1 MQIIVFYS
9 AGPSLDF
16 MLNALQQSF
25 LSVQQAFSALNL
37 VLNTSKTKVMWFG
50 KKNAPLPTGVITTSE
65 GLELEVVTSYKYLGV
80 WLDGTLSFSQH
91 ISKLQAKVKS
101 RLGFLYRN
109 RSSFTPAAKL
119 TLIQMT
125 ILPMLDYGDIIYRSA
140 GKGALERLDVLYH
153 SAIRFATNAP
163 YRTHHCTL
171 YSSVNWSSL
180 YTRRKTHWL
189 MLIYKTLLGLTPPY
203 LRYLLHPPHTSPV
216 LHPFCQTHSVKGSQ
230 STHIPGSLVFSVR
243 CS

>member
-1 MQIIVFYS
+1 M
-9 AGPSLDF
+9 
-16 MLNALQQSF
+16 
-25 LSVQQAFSALNL
+25 
-37 VLNTSKTKVMWFG
+37 
-50 KKNAPLPTGVITTSE
+50 
-65 GLELEVVTSYKYLGV
+65 GV
-80 WLDGTLSFSQH
+80 WLNGTLSFSQH

-125 ILPMLDYGDIIYRSA
+125 ILPMLYYGIIIYRSA

-171 YSSVNWSSL
+171 VSSVNWSSL
-180 YTRRKTHWL
+180 YTRCKTHWL
-189 MLIYKTLLGLTPPY
+189 MLIYKTLLEERAAKKKLKLDSFISISSFKDSIMDTLTE
-203 LRYLLHPPHTSPV
+203 S
-216 LHPFCQTHSVKGSQ
+216 
-230 STHIPGSLVFSVR
+230 
-243 CS
+243 CSCFT